1 MKRKI
6 IIFLAVVL
14 LTTAFLIGCEKE
26 SGEDSTPSAEP
37 TQASQL
43 QSNKPQGTPQINDE
57 VAVGLVYTGEDYE
70 TQIIKQSVESLLAV
84 SSIKIKVDVLQAD
97 AQEPGTAISQLVQG
111 GSEIIFICGPDR
123 QKILEAAALY
133 PNVYFEIYNGTN
145 AAAAP
150 NVGVFFIKL
159 YQQQYLNGMI
169 AGFISETG
177 CIGYM
182 AESAQSTDIR
192 RVNAF
197 ALGAKAAN
205 PEAQV
210 HFAWAGESAEDG
222 FINET
227 ADSLSGESC
236 DVIFEMDI
244 DEELYL
250 FAQQNNVTLMGN
262 AREGYENILPII
274 KPDATA
280 YILSKARSVALGTY
294 SPDDEISGW
303 AGISEGY
310 APSLDKYPD
319 LTSEQA
325 AAISEAAQEMA
336 LGQWDVFT
344 GPISDVYGQTIL
356 PEGVNL
362 PDEDLLQMLWYVG
375 NIKALP
381 PPMG

>member
-1 MKRKI
+1 M
-6 IIFLAVVL
+6 
-14 LTTAFLIGCEKE
+14 TAFLIGCAKNPASE
-26 SGEDSTPSAEP
+26 STDTMMPIQQDSP
-37 TQASQL
+37 TL
-43 QSNKPQGTPQINDE
+43 SNKPQGTPQVNDE
-57 VAVGLVYTGEDYE
+57 VSVGLVYADEDYE
-70 TQIIKQSVESLLAV
+70 TQLIKQSVESLLAI
-84 SSIKIKVDVLQAD
+84 SSIKINVTVLQAD
-97 AQEPGTAISQLVQG
+97 AQAPGTAIAQLVQG
-111 GSEIIFICGPDR
+111 GSEIIFVCGLSR
-123 QKILEAAALY
+123 QEVLDAAALY
-133 PNVYFEIYNGTN
+133 PNVYFEIYNGTDT
-145 AAAAP
+145 AAP
-150 NVGVFFIKL
+150 NVGVFALKL

-169 AGFISETG
+169 AGFLSETG

-182 AESAQSTDIR
+182 AESAQNTDIR

-205 PEAQV
+205 SEAVV
-210 HFAWAGESAEDG
+210 HFAWAGESPEDG
-222 FINET
+222 FIGDT

-250 FAQQNNVTLMGN
+250 FARQNGVTLMGN
-262 AREGYENILPII
+262 ASEGYENVLPMVR
-274 KPDATA
+274 PDALG

-294 SPDDEISGW
+294 SPDDEVSGW
-303 AGISEGY
+303 IGISEGY
-310 APSLDKYPD
+310 TPSLDKYE

-325 AAISEAAQEMA
+325 AAVNGAAESMA

-344 GPISDVYGQTIL
+344 GPINDVYGQIIL
-356 PEGVNL
+356 PEGVSL